1 MYALHSLGLNVNL
14 WWGLAMLLFGAVM
27 LLPARGGAA
36 GAGSANQTQGSRR
49 N

>member
-27 LLPARGGAA
+27 LLPARRGAS
-36 GAGSANQTQGSRR
+36 GARSADEKLSAERH
-49 N
+49 